1 MTSSVEIFVRFTH
14 TGFHHWKDA
23 PDSRAY
29 LRDRHRHV
37 FHFEA
42 AMSVLHNDREV
53 EFHDM
58 LDECKMFATTHS
70 ASWQLAGASCE
81 HMALA
86 LAEHLIERYDRPARV
101 EVSEDGENGAR
112 VSCV

>member
-1 MTSSVEIFVRFTH
+1 MTSSVDIFVRFTH

-23 PDSRAY
+23 PPSRAY
-29 LRDRHRHV
+29 LADRHRHV

-42 AMSVLHNDREV
+42 QMSVLHNDREV

-58 LDECKMFATTHS
+58 LDDCKMFVDLNRQR
-70 ASWQLAGASCE
+70 WELAGASCE

-86 LAEHLIERYDRPARV
+86 LAEYLVAEYDRPARV
-101 EVSEDGENGAR
+101 EVSEDGECGAR
-112 VSCV
+112 VSCG